1 MKKVMYGFAALALCA
16 LAACSSD
23 DILLD
28 SSQSG
33 DEVVVTFN
41 VEAPSTIQS
50 RSFNAGD
57 YAKQLQWAVYKTGTD
72 EMVVDGKNAEFD
84 KSGTTVTLR
93 LLKNYNYD
101 IIFWAQNA
109 DAPYSFNEEKQ
120 QIEVNYDTK
129 DVNTFMNDENRD
141 AFYATIKDLNVSD
154 NTTDQSVMLRRPFA
168 KIVVMTSK
176 EDYEYARDN
185 LKTRPD
191 ASTMKLNV
199 YKTFDL
205 INEEVADDSAEEV
218 EFAPALYG
226 QQLETGLTVES
237 VTVNSVKY
245 YGIGSAFVLTKAGGE
260 LVDCSFKYGF
270 LNDDKALDNACD
282 SYEFK
287 NIPVKKNQRTV
298 IYGEFFTKSVA
309 YQVAI
314 DPEFKDVRL
323 PYAED
328 LTPLEQ
334 ALYDGGDY
342 QLDKDLSID
351 HSLSVGTEP
360 VTIDLNEKT
369 LTVASES
376 ASFFLEDTHVTFKN
390 GNIVYTDRGATN
402 ACFAIMRGADVTLD
416 GVTMNVTGSALH
428 VEGDAASLTVK
439 NSTIVSEGNFAIAT
453 NASSSKNWNVKIDLE
468 ESEFEALYGVYVN
481 VPCEF
486 TADNCVISGQ
496 KQGLLLRGGEISLVG
511 TTVNYTAE
519 TLDTSYDS
527 TAWRDGAF
535 VAHAAVTIGN
545 RNSGA
550 YQYYTR
556 AYIAGCTFNGPRAMY
571 IWPNE
576 ASKEIGVFLTL
587 GEGNTFEN
595 GVSVNTKNLTIEGG
609 ELPEGYDD
617 ITPVTVVE

>member
-41 VEAPSTIQS
+41 VEAPATIQS
-50 RSFNAGD
+50 RSYDAGD

-72 EMVVDGKNAEFD
+72 EMVVDGTDAEFN

-109 DAPYSFNEEKQ
+109 DAPYSFNEEAKT
-120 QIEVNYDTK
+120 IEVDYSS
-129 DVNTFMNDENRD
+129 TFMNDENRD

-154 NTTDQSVMLRRPFA
+154 NTTDQKVTLRRPFA
-168 KIVVMTSK
+168 KINVITSK

-185 LKTRPD
+185 LKSRPD

-199 YKTFDL
+199 YNTFDL
-205 INEEVADDSAEEV
+205 MAEEVADDSAEEV

-226 QQLETGLTVES
+226 QASGDALILDE
-237 VTVNSVKY
+237 VKVGEAVY
-245 YGIGSAFVLTKAGGE
+245 YSIGSAFVLTKAAGE
-260 LVDCSFKYGF
+260 LVDCSFQYGF
-270 LNDDKALDNACD
+270 LDG
-282 SYEFK
+282 SEFK
-287 NIPVKKNQRTV
+287 DPCDAFEFSNIPVKKNQRTV
-298 IYGEFFTKSVA
+298 IYGDFFTKSVS

-314 DPEFKDVRL
+314 DPEFKNIRL
-323 PYAED
+323 PYTEE
-328 LTPLEQ
+328 LTALEQ
-334 ALYDGGDY
+334 ALYDGGEYKLED
-342 QLDKDLSID
+342 DLTIT
-351 HSLSVGTEP
+351 HSLSTGTEP

-369 LTVASES
+369 LTVTS
-376 ASFFLEDTHVTFKN
+376 AHSSFFLEGSNVTFKN
-390 GNIVYTDRGATN
+390 GTIVYNGIGATN
-402 ACFAIMRGADVTLD
+402 ACFAVSRDANVTLD
-416 GVTMNVTGSALH
+416 GVTMDVVGTALH

-439 NSTIVSEGNFAIAT
+439 NSIIVTTGNFAIAT
-453 NASSSKNWNVKIDLE
+453 NASSSKNWNVVIHIE
-468 ESEFEALYGVYVN
+468 ESQFDALYGVYVN

-496 KQGLLLRGGEISLVG
+496 NQGLLLRGGEISLVG

-519 TLDTSYDS
+519 KLDTSYDS
-527 TAWRDGAF
+527 TAWRDGAS
-535 VAHAAVTIGN
+535 VAHAALTIGN

-556 AYIAGCTFNGPRAMY
+556 VNIAGCTFNGPRAMY

-576 ASKEIGVFLTL
+576 ASEDIGVFLTL
-587 GEGNTFEN
+587 GEGNTFAN